1 MMKAYLEDLERALK
15 KKLEEKPT
23 ARRRFVYEISRL
35 GTRLFDDRWS
45 VAWTTVFV
53 PFEILHSM
61 GVAGN
66 FIEFV
71 GGMLAGTGASSPFLE
86 RAEAAGYSTD
96 SCSYHRAILGAAME
110 RLIPE
115 PDVLLGASFPC
126 DGGIK
131 ALTRIGELYHK
142 DVFILQIPFANTPE
156 AVDYLA
162 DQYRRMVEHITKAT
176 GTTLD
181 LDALRETIRRSNNA
195 REYLV
200 EALDL
205 CKRVPCPAGAD
216 DLKNF
221 IVFVLL
227 LGTHEGVEVARI
239 YRDQFR
245 DLVERSA
252 GGMEGERHRLLWIQN
267 RIQFKNNLVRIL
279 QDEFGANIVIDELN
293 HVYWEPMDEADPLRS
308 LAQRMIAHPLLGP
321 IDNRLDTLSM
331 LAREYRVDGAIN
343 PAHWGCRQSGGARYM
358 FKEALQKVGV
368 PLLHLDVDCVDE
380 RNYSEGQ
387 VRTRLEAFMEMLGE
401 GT

>member
-1 MMKAYLEDLERALK
+1 MMQAYLEDLERALK
-15 KKLEEKPT
+15 QKLEEKPT
-23 ARRRFVYEISRL
+23 ARRRFVYEIGRL
-35 GTRLFDDRWS
+35 GTRLFDGRWS

-71 GGMLAGTGASSPFLE
+71 GAMLAGTGAGSPFLE

-110 RLIPE
+110 RLIPD
-115 PDVLLGASFPC
+115 PRVLIGASFPC

-131 ALTRIGELYHK
+131 ALKRIGELHHK
-142 DVFILQIPFANTPE
+142 DVFLLHIPFESTPE

-162 DQYRRMVEHITKAT
+162 DQYRRMAEHITAAT
-176 GTTLD
+176 GKTLD
-181 LDALRETIRRSNNA
+181 LDILRETIRRSNQA

-200 EALDL
+200 EALDF
-205 CKRVPCPAGAD
+205 CKRVPCPADAH

-227 LGTHEGVEVARI
+227 LGTPEGVEVARM
-239 YRDQFR
+239 YRDQFK
-245 DLVERSA
+245 DLAERGG
-252 GGMEGERHRLLWIQN
+252 GGMAGERHRLLWIQN
-267 RIQFKNNLVRIL
+267 RIQFKNDLIRML
-279 QDEFGANIVIDELN
+279 EEEFGANIVIDELN
-293 HVYWEPMDEADPLRS
+293 HVYWEPMDEADPLRG
-308 LAQRMIAHPLLGP
+308 LARRMITHPLLGP
-321 IDNRLDTLSM
+321 IDRRLETLSM
-331 LAREYRVDGAIN
+331 LAREYHVDGAIN
-343 PAHWGCRQSGGARYM
+343 PAHWGCRQSGGARHM

-387 VRTRLEAFMEMLGE
+387 VRTRLEAFMEMLGD
-401 GT
+401 GK